1 MLRCSGN
8 TWNDDP
14 HGPLAFRTGE
24 GVDFV
29 DFLNKTGPVF
39 FGTPSDLRQVPAY
52 MESMHRGPAFG
63 VFRDKRCY
71 NTRSNEPSVDHN
83 WEHGNT
89 WPPTIQGRHT
99 GHHQQLHALPE
110 PQELPVLQELPQEP
124 PDVRLE
130 EIWNPAPIDVL
141 R

>member
-1 MLRCSGN
+1 MICEDSVLLRCSGN
-8 TWNDDP
+8 IWNDDP

-71 NTRSNEPSVDHN
+71 NTRSNEPSVDPY
-83 WEHGNT
+83 WEHGST

-99 GHHQQLHALPE
+99 GPSSATARASGATGTAG
-110 PQELPVLQELPQEP
+110 VAGT
-124 PDVRLE
+124 
-130 EIWNPAPIDVL
+130 PAGAS
-141 R
+141 